1 MLRKGAAAVGE
12 IVDSAGISGP
22 TFHSNAGD
30 GRSATTGGP
39 VINVVP
45 ISWIST
51 AGLMSGILLTDPS
64 MKAAPL
70 TKDLRS
76 TEPNRG

>member
-1 MLRKGAAAVGE
+1 MRGKEAAAVGE
-12 IVDSAGISGP
+12 IVDIADISGP
-22 TFHSNAGD
+22 AFHSNAGG

-39 VINVVP
+39 VINIAP

-51 AGLMSGILLTDPS
+51 SGLMSGILLTDPS